1 MMADNNKPLRNV
13 FSAISFVM
21 DGKTFASFRDRIEV
35 RDLHWWNTA
44 VAGAVAVLNAI
55 EPESAR
61 NRELRALDRWL
72 DDMYQAN
79 IAAADDDDDTIDGGV

>member
-1 MMADNNKPLRNV
+1 MPNTDKPLRNV
-13 FSAISFVM
+13 FAAITFIM

-44 VAGAVAVLNAI
+44 VAGAVAVLNVI

-61 NRELRALDRWL
+61 NRELRALDQWL
-72 DDMYQAN
+72 DEMYQAN
-79 IAAADDDDDTIDGGV
+79 IAAADDDDDIIDGGA